1 MKELKGFKLLSLAP
15 GQSQRVEFKIG
26 YDELAFWNIE
36 MQHLVE
42 PATVTVWIA
51 PNSVEGPN
59 AQFTITK

>member
-42 PATVTVWIA
+42 PAAVTVWIA